1 MAFWLIVIIL
11 LAVAGALFVI
21 PAMRQNANTPVTTR
35 DELNKAIYQDRLS
48 ELAEDEAQGVVAQRP
63 ELIKELQQ
71 NLLTDIP
78 QPEGAQSSITQLPSA
93 GEIGPI
99 NRWALL
105 PGVVVMV
112 VVAVGLYLKTGG
124 LAQVQAWHQVEA
136 QMPELRARVA
146 NERAEPLTMEEVARL
161 GLGLRTSLQQDTGN
175 VNDWMMLGRVGMAL
189 NNATTATQAFAKA
202 YQLAPDNEEVR
213 LGYAEVLTRSNDPQ
227 DNQLATQMLRTMVG
241 QNHTNLRAMSLLA
254 FNAFEQGDFKQAI
267 GAWEVMLKLLPAGDS
282 RVDVIKRSIAQAKSQ
297 AGQETAT
304 LGIEVSLSSDAAQN
318 LPRRGTLIISVTDG
332 TNPIPVAVKRLP
344 LNRFPL
350 SITLDDS
357 NAMMPERLLSS
368 LHQVKVR
375 ARISLDGTAN
385 PQSGDWFG
393 ESMVQDFNGAG
404 QSGNQKVG
412 IQPISVQINRQTP

>member
-11 LAVAGALFVI
+11 LAVAGALLVI
-21 PAMRQNANTPVTTR
+21 PAMRQDTDSPTTTR

-48 ELAEDEAQGVVAQRP
+48 ELAEDEAQGVVEQRP
-63 ELIKELQQ
+63 ELIQELQQ

-78 QPEGAQSSITQLPSA
+78 QQPDE
-93 GEIGPI
+93 EISPI
-99 NRWALL
+99 NRWVLL
-105 PGVVVMV
+105 PGVVILV

-124 LAQVQAWHQVEA
+124 LAQVQAWHQVVA
-136 QMPELRARVA
+136 QMLELRARVA
-146 NERAEPLTMEEVARL
+146 NERAEPLSMEEVARL
-161 GLGLRTSLQQDTGN
+161 GLGLRTSLQQDIAN

-202 YQLAPDNEEVR
+202 YQLAPDNEDVR

-241 QNHTNLRAMSLLA
+241 QDHTNLRAMSLLA

-282 RVDVIKRSIAQAKSQ
+282 RIEVIKRSIQQAKSQ

-304 LGIEVSLSSDAAQN
+304 LGIEVSLSSDAAQK
-318 LPRRGTLIISVTDG
+318 LPQQGTLIISVTDG
-332 TNPIPVAVKRLP
+332 ANPVPVAVKQLP
-344 LNRFPL
+344 VSRFPL
-350 SITLDDS
+350 SVTLDDS

-368 LHQVKVR
+368 LSQVKVR
-375 ARISLDGTAN
+375 ARLSQDGTAN

-393 ESMVQDFNGAG
+393 ESSVQSFGGTAKPQTIN
-404 QSGNQKVG
+404 
-412 IQPISVQINRQTP
+412 VQINKQIP

>member
-11 LAVAGALFVI
+11 LVVAGALLVI
-21 PAMRQNANTPVTTR
+21 PAMRQNQHASATTR

-48 ELAEDEAQGVVAQRP
+48 ELAEDEAQGVVEQRP
-63 ELIKELQQ
+63 ELIQELQQ

-78 QPEGAQSSITQLPSA
+78 QQPDE
-93 GEIGPI
+93 EISPI
-99 NRWALL
+99 NRWMLL
-105 PGVVVMV
+105 PGVVILV

-146 NERAEPLTMEEVARL
+146 NERAQPLSTEEIARL
-161 GLGLRTSLQQDTGN
+161 GLGLRTSLQQDAGN

-202 YQLAPDNEEVR
+202 YQLAPDNEDVR
-213 LGYAEVLTRSNDPQ
+213 LGYAEVLTRSNDQQ

-241 QNHTNLRAMSLLA
+241 QDHTNLRAMSLLA

-282 RVDVIKRSIAQAKSQ
+282 RIEVIKRSIQQAKSQ

-304 LGIEVSLSSDAAQN
+304 LGIEVSLSSDAAQK
-318 LPRRGTLIISVTDG
+318 LPQQGTLIISVTDG
-332 TNPIPVAVKRLP
+332 ENPVPVAVKQLP
-344 LNRFPL
+344 LSRFPL
-350 SITLDDS
+350 SVALDDS

-368 LHQVKVR
+368 LSQVNVR

-385 PQSGDWFG
+385 PQAGDWFG
-393 ESMVQDFNGAG
+393 ESGVQGFGEKA
-404 QSGNQKVG
+404 
-412 IQPISVQINRQTP
+412 QPQTINVQINKQIP

>member
-11 LAVAGALFVI
+11 LAVAGALLVI
-21 PAMRQNANTPVTTR
+21 PALRKEVNSPATTR

-48 ELAEDEAQGVVAQRP
+48 ELAEDEAQGVVDQQP
-63 ELIKELQQ
+63 ELIQELQQ

-78 QPEGAQSSITQLPSA
+78 QQSDEAKS
-93 GEIGPI
+93 PI
-99 NRWALL
+99 NRWVLL
-105 PGVVVMV
+105 PGVVILV

-124 LAQVQAWHQVEA
+124 LSQVQAWHQVEA

-161 GLGLRTSLQQDTGN
+161 GLGLRTSLQQDAGN

-202 YQLAPDNEEVR
+202 YQLAPDNEDVR

-227 DNQLATQMLRTMVG
+227 DNQLATQMLRSMVG
-241 QNHTNLRAMSLLA
+241 QDHTNLRAMSLLA

-282 RVDVIKRSIAQAKSQ
+282 RVEVIKRSIAQAKSQ

-304 LGIEVSLSSDAAQN
+304 LKIEVALSSDAARK
-318 LPRRGTLIISVTDG
+318 LPQQGALIVSVTDG
-332 TNPIPVAVKRLP
+332 TNPVPVAVKQLP
-344 LNRFPL
+344 LSRFPL

-368 LHQVKVR
+368 LQQVKVR

-385 PQSGDWFG
+385 PQPGDWFG
-393 ESMVQDFNGAG
+393 ESGVQDFDGKG
-404 QSGNQKVG
+404 QPQTIHVE
-412 IQPISVQINRQTP
+412 INKQTP

>member
-11 LAVAGALFVI
+11 LAVAGALLVI
-21 PAMRQNANTPVTTR
+21 PALRQETNSQVTTR
-35 DELNKAIYQDRLS
+35 DDLNKAIYQDRLS
-48 ELAEDEAQGVVAQRP
+48 ELAADEAQGVVEQRP
-63 ELIKELQQ
+63 ELIQELQH

-78 QPEGAQSSITQLPSA
+78 QEPTEEAS
-93 GEIGPI
+93 PI
-99 NRWALL
+99 NRWFLL
-105 PGVVVMV
+105 PGAVILVVVS
-112 VVAVGLYLKTGG
+112 VGLYVKTGG

-161 GLGLRTSLQQDTGN
+161 GLGLRTALQQDTRN

-202 YQLAPDNEEVR
+202 YQLAPDNDDVR
-213 LGYAEVLTRSNDPQ
+213 FGYAEVLTRSNDQQ
-227 DNQLATQMLRTMVG
+227 DNQLATKMLRTMVG
-241 QNHTNLRAMSLLA
+241 QDHTNLRAMSLLA

-282 RVDVIKRSIAQAKSQ
+282 RIEVIKRSIAQAKSQ

-304 LGIEVSLSSDAAQN
+304 LGIEVSLSPEAAQK
-318 LPRRGTLIISVTDG
+318 LPQQGSLIISVTDG
-332 TNPIPVAVKRLP
+332 KNPIPVAVKQLS
-344 LNRFPL
+344 LSRFPL
-350 SITLDDS
+350 SVTLDDS

-368 LHQVKVR
+368 LQQVNVR

-385 PQSGDWFG
+385 SQPDDWFG
-393 ESMVQDFNGAG
+393 ESGMQDFDPKG
-404 QSGNQKVG
+404 QPQT
-412 IQPISVQINRQTP
+412 IHVQINKQIP

>member
-11 LAVAGALFVI
+11 LAVAGALLVI
-21 PAMRQNANTPVTTR
+21 PALRQESNSSVTTR

-48 ELAEDEAQGVVAQRP
+48 ELVEDEAQGVVEQRP
-63 ELIKELQQ
+63 ELIQELQQ

-78 QPEGAQSSITQLPSA
+78 HESTEVTSS
-93 GEIGPI
+93 I
-99 NRWALL
+99 NRWVLL
-105 PGVVVMV
+105 PGVVILV
-112 VVAVGLYLKTGG
+112 VVSVGLYVKTGG
-124 LAQVQAWHQVEA
+124 LTQVQAWHQVEA

-161 GLGLRTSLQQDTGN
+161 GLGLRTSLQQDSGN

-202 YQLAPDNEEVR
+202 YQLAPDNDDVR

-227 DNQLATQMLRTMVG
+227 DNQLATKMLRTMVG
-241 QNHTNLRAMSLLA
+241 QDHTDLRAMSLLA

-282 RVDVIKRSIAQAKSQ
+282 RVEVIKRSIAQAKSQ

-304 LGIEVSLSSDAAQN
+304 LGIEVSLSPEAAQK
-318 LPRRGTLIISVTDG
+318 LPQQGALIISVTDG
-332 TNPIPVAVKRLP
+332 TNPIPVAVKQLP
-344 LNRFPL
+344 LSRFPL
-350 SITLDDS
+350 SVTLDDS

-368 LHQVKVR
+368 LQQVKVR

-385 PQSGDWFG
+385 SQPGDWFG
-393 ESMVQDFNGAG
+393 ESSVQDFGTKG
-404 QSGNQKVG
+404 QPQT
-412 IQPISVQINRQTP
+412 IHVQINKQIP

>member
-11 LAVAGALFVI
+11 LAVAGALLVI
-21 PAMRQNANTPVTTR
+21 PALRKETNSPATTR

-48 ELAEDEAQGVVAQRP
+48 ELAEDEAQGVVEQRP
-63 ELIKELQQ
+63 ELIQELQQ

-78 QPEGAQSSITQLPSA
+78 QQSDEATT
-93 GEIGPI
+93 PI
-99 NRWALL
+99 NRWVLL
-105 PGVVVMV
+105 PGVVILV
-112 VVAVGLYLKTGG
+112 VIAVGLYLKTGG
-124 LAQVQAWHQVEA
+124 LAQVQAWHQVET

-202 YQLAPDNEEVR
+202 YQLAPDNEDVR

-227 DNQLATQMLRTMVG
+227 DNQLATQMLRSMVG
-241 QNHTNLRAMSLLA
+241 QDHTNLRAMSLLA

-282 RVDVIKRSIAQAKSQ
+282 RVEVIKRSIAQAKSQ

-304 LGIEVSLSSDAAQN
+304 LKIEVALSSDATRK
-318 LPRRGTLIISVTDG
+318 LPQQGALIISVTDG
-332 TNPIPVAVKRLP
+332 ANPVPVAVKQLP
-344 LNRFPL
+344 LSRFPL

-368 LHQVKVR
+368 LQQVKVR

-385 PQSGDWFG
+385 PQPGDWFG
-393 ESMVQDFNGAG
+393 ESGVQDFDGKG
-404 QSGNQKVG
+404 QPQT
-412 IQPISVQINRQTP
+412 INVEINKQAP

>member
-11 LAVAGALFVI
+11 LAVAGALLVI
-21 PAMRQNANTPVTTR
+21 PALRQETNSQVTTR
-35 DELNKAIYQDRLS
+35 DDLNKAIYQDRLS
-48 ELAEDEAQGVVAQRP
+48 ELAADEAQGVVEQRP
-63 ELIKELQQ
+63 ELIQELQH

-78 QPEGAQSSITQLPSA
+78 QEPTEEAS
-93 GEIGPI
+93 PI
-99 NRWALL
+99 NRWFLL
-105 PGVVVMV
+105 PGVVILV
-112 VVAVGLYLKTGG
+112 VVSVGLYVKTGG

-161 GLGLRTSLQQDTGN
+161 GLGLRTALQQDTRN

-202 YQLAPDNEEVR
+202 YQLAPDNDDVR
-213 LGYAEVLTRSNDPQ
+213 FGYAEVLTRSNDPQ
-227 DNQLATQMLRTMVG
+227 DNQLATKMLRTMVG
-241 QNHTNLRAMSLLA
+241 QDHTNLRAMSLLA

-282 RVDVIKRSIAQAKSQ
+282 RIEVIKRSIAQAKSQ

-304 LGIEVSLSSDAAQN
+304 LGIEVSLSPEAAQK
-318 LPRRGTLIISVTDG
+318 LPQQGALIISVTDG
-332 TNPIPVAVKRLP
+332 KNPIPVAVKQLS
-344 LNRFPL
+344 LSRFPL
-350 SITLDDS
+350 SVTLDDS

-368 LHQVKVR
+368 LQQVNVR

-385 PQSGDWFG
+385 SQPDDWFG
-393 ESMVQDFNGAG
+393 ESGMQDFDPKG
-404 QSGNQKVG
+404 QPQT
-412 IQPISVQINRQTP
+412 IHVQINKQIP